1 MIKNPFIGIAGNIG
15 VGKTT
20 FTSFL
25 AKEFNLKDIYESVSD
40 NPYLSD
46 FYGDMHR
53 WSFNLQVYFLH
64 HRFASII
71 DIAESHNGFVQDRT
85 IYEDVEI
92 FSKNLHDMGYLD
104 DRDWKTYSDL
114 FFNMTKFLKSPDI
127 IIYLRADLDVLLER
141 INNRNRDYEA
151 TIDPDYLKR
160 LNIMYDEWIESI
172 TWTKV
177 LIIDTNTFNIFED
190 KDTLESIFKD
200 IKEKLK

>member
-25 AKEFNLKDIYESVSD
+25 AKELNLKDIYESVSD

-71 DIAESHNGFVQDRT
+71 DIENSHKGFVQDRT

-114 FFNMTKFLKSPDI
+114 FLNMTKFLKSPDI

-151 TIDPDYLKR
+151 TIDPEYLKR
-160 LNIMYDEWIESI
+160 LNLMYDEWIENI

-200 IKEKLK
+200 VKEKLK

>member
-25 AKEFNLKDIYESVSD
+25 AKELNLKDIYESVSD

-71 DIAESHNGFVQDRT
+71 DIENSHKGFVQDRT

-114 FFNMTKFLKSPDI
+114 FLNMTKFLKSPDI

-151 TIDPDYLKR
+151 TIDPEYLKR
-160 LNIMYDEWIESI
+160 LNLMYDEWIENI

-190 KDTLESIFKD
+190 KDTLKSIFKD